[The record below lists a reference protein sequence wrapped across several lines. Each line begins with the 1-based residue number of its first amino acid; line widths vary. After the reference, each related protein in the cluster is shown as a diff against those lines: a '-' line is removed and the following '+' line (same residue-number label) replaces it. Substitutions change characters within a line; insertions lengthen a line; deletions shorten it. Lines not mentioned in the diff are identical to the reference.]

1 MIFKNFR
8 GTSPSGLE
16 KEVRSLDIRALVCL
30 GDTTEEMLL
39 DEIGDEAL
47 QRAER
52 FFRNDYHD
60 RGMVKWQ
67 GYFLSDHTE
76 DVGNYTRQRERE
88 RQRQDKTEMTIEA
101 ISEKLLLAYDKCLP
115 VTIQLRN
122 HTETGISSPFYY
134 GRVAGVV
141 GDDLR
146 LEGVAGSL
154 SITDILWLELAP

>member
-1 MIFKNFR
+1 ME
-8 GTSPSGLE
+8 GT
-16 KEVRSLDIRALVCL
+16 R
-30 GDTTEEMLL
+30 L
-39 DEIGDEAL
+39 DELDDEVL

-52 FFRNDYHD
+52 FFRNDYQD

-76 DVGNYTRQRERE
+76 DVGKYTEQRNTDRH
-88 RQRQDKTEMTIEA
+88 RQDKSEMPIEV
-101 ISEKLLLAYDKCLP
+101 ISEKLLLAYDKRQP

-122 HTETGISSPFYY
+122 HTETGLSSPFYY

-146 LEGVAGSL
+146 LEGVNINLPMS
-154 SITDILWLELAP
+154 DILWIEIAS

>member
-1 MIFKNFR
+1 ME
-8 GTSPSGLE
+8 GT
-16 KEVRSLDIRALVCL
+16 
-30 GDTTEEMLL
+30 LL
-39 DEIGDEAL
+39 DNIDDEVL

-76 DVGNYTRQRERE
+76 DVGNYTEQRRSD
-88 RQRQDKTEMTIEA
+88 RKRQDKAEMSLET
-101 ISEKLLLAYDKCLP
+101 ISEKLLLAYDKRIA
-115 VTIQLRN
+115 VTLQLRN
-122 HTETGISSPFYY
+122 HKENGISSPFYY

-146 LEGVAGSL
+146 LEGVTGSFPM
-154 SITDILWLELAP
+154 TDILWVEMEEVN

>member
-1 MIFKNFR
+1 M
-8 GTSPSGLE
+8 T
-16 KEVRSLDIRALVCL
+16 VLVWL

-39 DEIGDEAL
+39 DEIDDEAL

-52 FFRNDYHD
+52 FFRSDYQD

-76 DVGNYTRQRERE
+76 DVGKYTGQREIE
-88 RQRQDKTEMTIEA
+88 RQRQDKTEMTIEV
-101 ISEKLLLAYDKCLP
+101 ISEKLLLAYDKHVP

-122 HTETGISSPFYY
+122 HTETGVSSPFYY

-146 LEGVAGSL
+146 LEGVTGSFPM
-154 SITDILWLELAP
+154 TDILWVEMAT